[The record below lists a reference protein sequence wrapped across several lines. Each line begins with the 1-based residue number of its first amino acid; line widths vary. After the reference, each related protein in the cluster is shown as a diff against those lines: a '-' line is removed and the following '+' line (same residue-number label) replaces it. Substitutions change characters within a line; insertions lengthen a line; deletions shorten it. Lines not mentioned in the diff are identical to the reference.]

1 MSNNPRNNWNLYK
14 MATSALSG
22 KFDVVRHEDLN
33 LLETRHYINKTIQKL
48 TLENWL
54 IVKEQKGILSQT
66 SILWESFDLTRD
78 IFYDDIPKLSKD
90 EKNLLEGN
98 ISISELKRIKKNK
111 SPCSDG
117 NIADCFFL
125 FFWIDIGDLFLNL

>member
-1 MSNNPRNNWNLYK
+1 
-14 MATSALSG
+14 MATSALSE

-66 SILWESFDLTRD
+66 SIL
-78 IFYDDIPKLSKD
+78 
-90 EKNLLEGN
+90 
-98 ISISELKRIKKNK
+98 
-111 SPCSDG
+111 
-117 NIADCFFL
+117 
-125 FFWIDIGDLFLNL
+125 